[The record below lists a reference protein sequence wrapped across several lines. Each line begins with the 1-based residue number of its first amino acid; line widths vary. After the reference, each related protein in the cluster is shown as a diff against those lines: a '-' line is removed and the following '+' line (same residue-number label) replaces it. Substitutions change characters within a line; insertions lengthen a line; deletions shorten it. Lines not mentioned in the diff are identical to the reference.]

1 MSKLILYSSDIVG
14 KYVLHYIHKNLKLDN
29 GIYNGYDKI
38 RNREYLLKGKK
49 TYSHLIS
56 PNNGKYVLKHKDYFI
71 TITIEDLILNN
82 ITQTINTD
90 EKDYTIIKTI
100 ELSIEENDS
109 NYLNNFIT
117 HCCNTRENYLEAES
131 NSKIVKKFY
140 GKYGWSNSSIIPRR
154 SMDTI
159 FLKKQQKEDVC
170 NAISSF
176 IDPDSYNDYIKHG
189 IPYKYNILLHGKPGV
204 GKTTLIHCIAT
215 KYNCDIL
222 VININSELK
231 ESDFLEAFRS
241 INENE
246 KLSLVVIEDVDCI
259 FTDRKESDTMRNNI
273 TMQGFLNCMDG
284 FNSQEG
290 MILILTTNHPEKL
303 DSALTRS
310 GRIDYSIELTYV
322 DKDQAYDIYKS
333 FFEDENMFNELWKQ
347 IKSFDIPPCILV
359 DFFFMHRKKQ
369 NIIKNISKLIETL
382 HKNNKEFKGD
392 LYI

>member
-14 KYVLHYIHKNLKLDN
+14 KYLLHYIHRKLKLDK
-29 GIYNGYDKI
+29 GIYNGYDKVK
-38 RNREYLLKGKK
+38 NREYFLKGKK

-56 PNNGKYVLKHKDYFI
+56 PNNGEYVLKHKDHFI
-71 TITIEDLILNN
+71 TIAINDLILNN
-82 ITQTINTD
+82 IIQTINTN
-90 EKDYTIIKTI
+90 EKDYIIIKTI
-100 ELSIEENDS
+100 ELSIQENDS
-109 NYLNNFIT
+109 DFLNNFIT
-117 HCCNTRENYLEAES
+117 HCCNNRENYLEVES
-131 NSKIVKKFY
+131 NNKIVKKFY
-140 GKYGWSNSSIIPRR
+140 GKYGWSNSTIIPKR

-159 FLKKQQKEDVC
+159 FLKKQQKEDIC

-222 VININSELK
+222 VININAELK

-246 KLSLVVIEDVDCI
+246 KLSVVVIEDVDCI

-290 MILILTTNHPEKL
+290 MILILTTNYPEKL
-303 DSALTRS
+303 DSALKRS
-310 GRIDYSIELTYV
+310 GRIDHSIELTYV

-333 FFEDENMFNELWKQ
+333 FFADDSNFNELWKK
-347 IKSFDIPPCILV
+347 IKGFDIPPCTLIDFLFIYRKTHNILE
-359 DFFFMHRKKQ
+359 
-369 NIIKNISKLIETL
+369 NISKLIETL
-382 HKNNKEFKGD
+382 NKNNINSNGD

>member
-14 KYVLHYIHKNLKLDN
+14 KYLLHYIHKKLKLDK
-29 GIYNGYDKI
+29 GIYNGYDKV
-38 RNREYLLKGKK
+38 RNREYFLKGKK

-56 PNNGKYVLKHKDYFI
+56 PNNGHYDLKHNDYFI
-71 TITIEDLILNN
+71 TIIIEDLTLND
-82 ITQTINTD
+82 IIQTINTN
-90 EKDYTIIKTI
+90 EKDYIIIKTI
-100 ELSIEENDS
+100 ELSIEENDID
-109 NYLNNFIT
+109 YLNNFIT
-117 HCCNTRENYLEAES
+117 HCCNTRESYLEAES
-131 NSKIVKKFY
+131 NNKITKKFY
-140 GKYGWSNSSIIPRR
+140 GKYGWSNSTIIPKR

-159 FLKKQQKEDVC
+159 FLKKNQKEDIC
-170 NAISSF
+170 HHIKNF

-222 VININSELK
+222 VININAELK

-246 KLSLVVIEDVDCI
+246 KLSIVVIEDVDCI
-259 FTDRKESDTMRNNI
+259 FTDRKESDTIRNNI
-273 TMQGFLNCMDG
+273 TMQGFLKCMDG

-303 DSALTRS
+303 DSALKRS

-333 FFEDENMFNELWKQ
+333 FFEDDNIFNELWKQ
-347 IKSFDIPPCILV
+347 IKGFDIPPCTLIDFLFMYRKTHNILE
-359 DFFFMHRKKQ
+359 
-369 NIIKNISKLIETL
+369 NISKLIETL
-382 HKNNKEFKGD
+382 NKNNIKSSGD

>member
-14 KYVLHYIHKNLKLDN
+14 KYLLHYIHKKLKLDK

-38 RNREYLLKGKK
+38 RNREYFLKGKK

-56 PNNGKYVLKHKDYFI
+56 PNNGHYDLKHNDYFI
-71 TITIEDLILNN
+71 TIIIEDLTLND
-82 ITQTINTD
+82 IIQTINTN
-90 EKDYTIIKTI
+90 EKDYIIIKTI
-100 ELSIEENDS
+100 ELSIEENDID
-109 NYLNNFIT
+109 YLNNFIT
-117 HCCNTRENYLEAES
+117 HCCNTRESYLEAES
-131 NSKIVKKFY
+131 NNKITKKFY
-140 GKYGWSNSSIIPRR
+140 GKYGWSNSTIIPKR

-159 FLKKQQKEDVC
+159 FLKKNQKEDIC
-170 NAISSF
+170 HHISDF

-222 VININSELK
+222 VININAELK

-246 KLSLVVIEDVDCI
+246 KLSVVVIEDIDCI
-259 FTDRKESDTMRNNI
+259 FTDRKESDTIRNNI

-290 MILILTTNHPEKL
+290 MILILTTNYPEKL
-303 DSALTRS
+303 DSALKRS

-333 FFEDENMFNELWKQ
+333 FFEDDNIFNELWKQ
-347 IKSFDIPPCILV
+347 IKGFDIPPCTLIDFLFMYRKTHNILHNV
-359 DFFFMHRKKQ
+359 
-369 NIIKNISKLIETL
+369 SKLIETL
-382 HKNNKEFKGD
+382 NKNNKEFKGD